1 MVKFIR
7 VEFIFRH
14 VTQRRMQKHE
24 GPVRVAEQRRSDRG
38 IPRGLFELC
47 ATIFTFITCRF
58 RKASSTAACRF
69 E

>member
-7 VEFIFRH
+7 EEFIFRH

-38 IPRGLFELC
+38 IPRGLSELC
-47 ATIFTFITCRF
+47 ATTFPLITTRF
-58 RKASSTAACRF
+58 RKASSAVACRF